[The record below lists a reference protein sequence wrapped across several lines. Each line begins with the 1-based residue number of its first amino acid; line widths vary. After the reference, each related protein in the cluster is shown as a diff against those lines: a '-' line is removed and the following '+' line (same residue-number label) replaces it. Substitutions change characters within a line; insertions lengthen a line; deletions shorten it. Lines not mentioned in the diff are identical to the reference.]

1 MFRISVFLMA
11 ILLIFSTM
19 PVSLAQQDAVQAQA
33 KADAKADMSDGSE
46 AMWFLL
52 GGLGST
58 AGCLLG
64 CAGGCLLGAT
74 LDPSG
79 GSDIL
84 LIPAPSQAGCA
95 AGIAILLGGLAVPI
109 GVHMYPHNAMP
120 PSERLLGKSPEYVEA
135 YTQITRNERLY
146 RWQCRLCPCDTDDVR
161 NCLLEIASSDGMPW
175 VLLDLGYKISVIHT
189 IRFPEKR

>member
-11 ILLIFSTM
+11 ILLIFSTL

-33 KADAKADMSDGSE
+33 KADAEDDMSDRS

-64 CAGGCLLGAT
+64 CAGGCLLAAR
-74 LDPSG
+74 LDPQG
-79 GSDIL
+79 GFHTFF
-84 LIPAPSQAGCA
+84 IPAAPSQVGCA
-95 AGIAILLGGLAVPI
+95 AGATILLGVLAVPI

-120 PSERLLGKSPEYVEA
+120 PPERLLGKSPEYIEA
-135 YTQITRNERLY
+135 YTQIYKSKTASLRKTLVTKGSIAGNVGLVLAMLLLY
-146 RWQCRLCPCDTDDVR
+146 
-161 NCLLEIASSDGMPW
+161 AS
-175 VLLDLGYKISVIHT
+175 T
-189 IRFPEKR
+189 F

>member
-1 MFRISVFLMA
+1 MFRISVLLMA

-19 PVSLAQQDAVQAQA
+19 PVSLAQLGAVQVQA
-33 KADAKADMSDGSE
+33 KADAKADMSDRSE
-46 AMWFLL
+46 SMWFLL
-52 GGLGST
+52 GALGST

-64 CAGGCLLGAT
+64 CAGGCLLGAW

-84 LIPAPSQAGCA
+84 LVPFPSQAGCA

-120 PSERLLGKSPEYVEA
+120 PPERLLGKSPEYIEA
-135 YTQITRNERLY
+135 YTQIYKSETASLRKTLVTKGSIAGNVGFVLAM
-146 RWQCRLCPCDTDDVR
+146 
-161 NCLLEIASSDGMPW
+161 LLMYAGA
-175 VLLDLGYKISVIHT
+175 
-189 IRFPEKR
+189 F

>member
-1 MFRISVFLMA
+1 MFRISVLLMT

-33 KADAKADMSDGSE
+33 KADAEDDMSDRS

-64 CAGGCLLGAT
+64 CAGGCLLAAR
-74 LDPSG
+74 LDPHG
-79 GSDIL
+79 GFHTFFL
-84 LIPAPSQAGCA
+84 PAAPSQVGCA
-95 AGIAILLGGLAVPI
+95 AGAAILLGVLAVPI

-120 PSERLLGKSPEYVEA
+120 PPERLLGKSPEYVEA
-135 YTQITRNERLY
+135 YTQIYKSKTASLRKTLV
-146 RWQCRLCPCDTDDVR
+146 TKGS
-161 NCLLEIASSDGMPW
+161 IAGNVGC
-175 VLLDLGYKISVIHT
+175 VLAMLMMYVSA
-189 IRFPEKR
+189 F

>member
-1 MFRISVFLMA
+1 MFRISVLLMG

-19 PVSLAQQDAVQAQA
+19 PVSLAQQDAVAQA
-33 KADAKADMSDGSE
+33 KADAKADMSDRSE

-64 CAGGCLLGAT
+64 CAGGCLLGAR
-74 LDPSG
+74 LDPYG

-95 AGIAILLGGLAVPI
+95 AGTAILLGALAVPI
-109 GVHMYPHNAMP
+109 GVHMYPHNATP
-120 PSERLLGKSPEYVEA
+120 LPERLLGKSPEYIEA
-135 YTQITRNERLY
+135 YTQIYKSENASLRKTLVTKGSIAGNVAFVLAMLLLY
-146 RWQCRLCPCDTDDVR
+146 
-161 NCLLEIASSDGMPW
+161 ASN
-175 VLLDLGYKISVIHT
+175 
-189 IRFPEKR
+189 F

>member
-11 ILLIFSTM
+11 ILLTFSTL
-19 PVSLAQQDAVQAQA
+19 PVSHAQQNAVQAQA
-33 KADAKADMSDGSE
+33 EADAKADMSE

-64 CAGGCLLGAT
+64 CAGGCLLGAW

-84 LIPAPSQAGCA
+84 LVPFPSQAGCA

-120 PSERLLGKSPEYVEA
+120 PPERLLGKTPEYIEA
-135 YTQITRNERLY
+135 YTQIYKSETASLRKTLVTNGS
-146 RWQCRLCPCDTDDVR
+146 
-161 NCLLEIASSDGMPW
+161 IAGNVGF
-175 VLLDLGYKISVIHT
+175 VLAMLMMYVSA
-189 IRFPEKR
+189 F